1 MRMKMRM
8 KMAALI
14 WVCVLLYLSVFTEA
28 AQTPQPREPDCVKYR
43 DLKCTRE
50 FDPVCGDDGIT
61 YSTECVLCLEN
72 RNRNQHVKVM
82 HQGPC

>member
-1 MRMKMRM
+1 AK
-8 KMAALI
+8 LSFSY
-14 WVCVLLYLSVFTEA
+14 LLLHISNFTSHFNYRHLCYYL
-28 AQTPQPREPDCVKYR
+28 RPDCVKYR

-61 YSTECVLCLEN
+61 YSTEC
-72 RNRNQHVKVM
+72 HVKVM

>member
-1 MRMKMRM
+1 SL
-8 KMAALI
+8 ALSSF
-14 WVCVLLYLSVFTEA
+14 LLCSLALSSFS
-28 AQTPQPREPDCVKYR
+28 PDCVKYR

-72 RNRNQHVKVM
+72 R
-82 HQGPC
+82 